1 MNFKKLLDLV
11 YNLISMEN
19 YLKSNNK
26 EKKTPI

>member
-26 EKKTPI
+26 EKKIPI